1 MALPF
6 RSGVKCKFSSLSACV
21 SRRLC
26 LIVNYFY
33 SFALKTA
40 AFRYVMKTPSSRPFL
55 SPPFARSSDRF
66 RARNVSYF
74 IFALDRRVESPS
86 TSTIL
91 LSSNGAFRS
100 RAFHFLHLST
110 LVLLL
115 FSFCLVSSSVSS
127 SPLSSPTFDADVNQ
141 FSRATFTHSVY
152 SSAVE

>member
-74 IFALDRRVESPS
+74 IFALDRVSIDQHHPPFLERCLSIACFSFPPLKHPCPFTLFFLS
-86 TSTIL
+86 RLKLRIL
-91 LSSNGAFRS
+91 LAPVFANLRRRRQPILSSDV
-100 RAFHFLHLST
+100 HT
-110 LVLLL
+110 
-115 FSFCLVSSSVSS
+115 FCLFVSC
-127 SPLSSPTFDADVNQ
+127 
-141 FSRATFTHSVY
+141 
-152 SSAVE
+152 